1 MGLKPTITPEWR
13 VPLYV
18 VGSTV
23 ALAIYATIGYNNIQN
38 KLDMAMTTQQ
48 AQDWIDNARE
58 HNPAVNWPRLPPKK
72 GASEIAPFRDAI
84 LTRREY

>member
-18 VGSTV
+18 VGSSV
-23 ALAIYATIGYNNIQN
+23 ALAIYATIGYTNILN
-38 KLDMAMTTQQ
+38 KLDAAMTTQQ
-48 AQDWIDNARE
+48 AQEWIDNARE

-72 GASEIAPFRDAI
+72 GTAELQPWRDAVLI
-84 LTRREY
+84 RKEF